1 MEELKQT
8 IIDIKKLNDEKK
20 FLEEQE
26 TNLKEIATKMGI

>member
-8 IIDIKKLNDEKK
+8 IIDIKKLNDDKK

-26 TNLKEIATKMGI
+26 NNLKEIATKLGL